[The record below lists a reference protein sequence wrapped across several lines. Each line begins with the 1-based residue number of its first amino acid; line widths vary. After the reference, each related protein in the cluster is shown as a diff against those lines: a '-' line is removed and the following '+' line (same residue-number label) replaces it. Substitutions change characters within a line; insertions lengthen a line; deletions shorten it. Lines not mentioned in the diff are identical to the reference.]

1 MERNQIRERQLDGI
15 RIAKLKGVYKG
26 RMAGSKEDALAFLS
40 KEKNKKVLELLKK
53 GYKGVEV
60 SKIVGININTI
71 TKVKKLG
78 LVTWVL
84 DKHN

>member
-1 MERNQIRERQLDGI
+1 MISILGTVGEMERNQIRERQLDGI

-53 GYKGVEV
+53 DYKGTEV
-60 SKIVGININTI
+60 SKIVGIYINRP
-71 TKVKKLG
+71 LS
-78 LVTWVL
+78 
-84 DKHN
+84 